1 MENKGKPP
9 QIQFEKCRKCNEIVG
24 ILEVTS
30 NDYIC
35 PRCGAYFPVPAGE
48 RIRMVTDEGS
58 FEELFS
64 DVATGNP
71 IQFPG
76 YEEKLRKEAEK
87 SNSSTAIVT
96 GTASIDG
103 MKIALGVMDSAFMM
117 GSMGRAVGE
126 KIYRLMETAADRKL
140 PLVLFT
146 ASGGARMQE
155 GIISLMQMSKT
166 VMGVDLMEKAGCP
179 YIVIETSPTT
189 GGVTASF
196 ATLGD
201 VILAEP
207 GALICFAGPRI
218 VQQTI
223 KQELPKGFQLAED
236 ILAHGFLDAIVERR
250 EMKSTL
256 AFLLR
261 FYSSGMGKQKE
272 DSPDRS
278 QEAEE

>member
-1 MENKGKPP
+1 MDKKEKIP
-9 QIQFEKCRKCNEIVG
+9 QIQFQRCKKCNKIVG
-24 ILEVTS
+24 ILEVNN
-30 NDYIC
+30 NDYTC
-35 PRCGAYFPVPAGE
+35 PRCGAYFPVPAWE
-48 RIRMVTDEGS
+48 RIRMVADEGS
-58 FEELFS
+58 FEELFT
-64 DVATGNP
+64 DVASENP
-71 IQFPG
+71 IHFPG
-76 YEEKLRKEAEK
+76 YEKKLRKEAEK
-87 SNSSTAIVT
+87 SDSSAEILT
-96 GTASIDG
+96 GLAAIDG
-103 MKIALGVMDSAFMM
+103 IKVALGVMNSAFMM

-126 KIYRLMETAADRKL
+126 KIYLLMETAARKKL

-166 VMGVDLMEKAGCP
+166 AIGVELMEKAGCP
-179 YIVIETSPTT
+179 YIVVETSPTT

-223 KQELPKGFQLAED
+223 KQKLPEGFQLAED
-236 ILAHGFLDAIVERR
+236 ILAHGFLDGIIERK

-256 AFLLR
+256 AYLLK
-261 FYSSGMGKQKE
+261 FYSSGTGKQQKQLT
-272 DSPDRS
+272 DSS
-278 QEAEE
+278 QEAEA